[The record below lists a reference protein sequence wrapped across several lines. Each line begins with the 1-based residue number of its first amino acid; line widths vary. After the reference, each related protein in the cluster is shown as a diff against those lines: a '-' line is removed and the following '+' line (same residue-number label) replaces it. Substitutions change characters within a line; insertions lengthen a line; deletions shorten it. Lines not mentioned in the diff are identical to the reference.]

1 MTIQT
6 SNEMSA
12 ILLEQAG
19 RLLQQQVTREAL
31 TAADQGEWQ
40 APLWQEME
48 RAGLPLALV
57 TEECGGVGL
66 PPADALRLLRLVGYH
81 TLPLPLGETMLAQAL
96 WTQAGGGVLEGV
108 VTLAPDMS
116 ASLTKHGND
125 YCLNGVLRRVPWG
138 AIADQIL
145 LVARD
150 ADGKTHLVRLSKGA
164 ATWESRRNVAYEPR
178 DTLLLDQVTVS
189 ADAVLPAPAILQ
201 ADGFLPLGALLRVQ
215 QMVGAMERVLDHALT
230 YANER
235 VQFGRAIGKFQAIQH
250 MLAVAAGQYAASA
263 AAADAAIEAYGTLDF
278 DFAVAVAKARVGEA
292 AGEVAA
298 IGHQVHAA
306 MGFTQE
312 HLLHFAT
319 RRLWSWR
326 DEFGAE
332 SFWQERLGQLVC
344 VQGGDALWPML
355 TGA

>member
-1 MTIQT
+1 MQA
-6 SNEMSA
+6 SNDMSA
-12 ILLEQAG
+12 ILLEQTG
-19 RLLQQQVTREAL
+19 RQLLQHVTREVL

-48 RAGLPLALV
+48 RAGLLLALV
-57 TEECGGVGL
+57 AEEEGGVGL
-66 PPADALRLLRLVGYH
+66 PSADALRLLRLAGYH
-81 TLPLPLGETMLAQAL
+81 TLPLPLGETMLAQAM
-96 WTQAGGGVLEGV
+96 WTEAGGAAIDGV
-108 VTLAPDMS
+108 VTIAPEASAQLAKAGS
-116 ASLTKHGND
+116 G
-125 YCLNGVLRRVPWG
+125 YCLSGQLHRVPWG
-138 AIADQIL
+138 AQADQVL

-150 ADGKTHLVRLSKGA
+150 AAGKAYLVRLPKGA
-164 ATWESRRNVAYEPR
+164 AKTEPRRNVAYEPR
-178 DTLLLDQVTVS
+178 DTLLLDQVIVA
-189 ADAVLPAPAILQ
+189 ADAVLPAPAALQ
-201 ADGFLPLGALLRVQ
+201 ADGFLPFGALLRAQ

-235 VQFGRAIGKFQAIQH
+235 VQFGRAIGKFQAVQH
-250 MLAVAAGQYAASA
+250 MLAIAAGQYAASA
-263 AAADAAIEAYGTLDF
+263 AAADAAIEAYGTENF
-278 DFAVAVAKARVGEA
+278 GFAVAVAKARVGEA

-332 SFWQERLGQLVC
+332 SLWQERLGQMVC
-344 VQGGDALWPML
+344 TQGGEAVWPLL